1 MNSNYKHSSR
11 PISDFVAGTSNST
24 INGYTS
30 FPGTNVLADVNGNY
44 DTLMIRPLNFS
55 YQHDSVDLNLS
66 RFAKYQDFTYTT
78 DLAEQAISTNAPTGT
93 THISGVLIGGGAGGG
108 AGGGGNNPDDGGD
121 TAGAAGGG
129 GGSGA
134 QLFFYKLAYASTLKV
149 IIGGGGG
156 GGTCAY
162 KTNGTP
168 GSAGTSSTIKYSSG
182 NNVYQANSGGIGN
195 GGSRGNA
202 NNDGTTVG
210 TGGSTGNAVGTPL
223 HNPTPGISATTN
235 TGVGGASGNVW
246 NGTVANGGSGG
257 SLNKLLNTAT
267 NYGNGGAGGTVN
279 GRGSGATANDSNGAS
294 GSSGFCRIYYLIE

>member
-1 MNSNYKHSSR
+1 MNTNYKHSSR
-11 PISDFVAGTSNST
+11 AISDFVAGTINST

-30 FPGTNVLADVNGNY
+30 FPGTNVLADVSGNY

-78 DLAEQAISTNAPTGT
+78 NLAEQAISTNAPTGT

-108 AGGGGNNPDDGGD
+108 AGGGGNNPDVGSD

-162 KTNGTP
+162 KTLAI
-168 GSAGTSSTIKYSSG
+168 AGTAGNVSKIKYSGGVDIYS
-182 NNVYQANSGGIGN
+182 ANSGNGGN
-195 GGSRGNA
+195 GGASGNA
-202 NNDGTTVG
+202 NTDGGTVG
-210 TGGSTGNAVGTPL
+210 TGGSSGNAVGTPL

-257 SLNKLLNTAT
+257 SLNKLLNTA

-279 GRGSGATANDSNGAS
+279 GRGSGATSNDSNGAS
-294 GSSGFCRIYYLIE
+294 GNNGFCRIYYLIE